1 LTSSPFCPPSH
12 DETGDVDAAQSR
24 IDCTA
29 GRQVDFYSTTQKT
42 ANPVD
47 GLKRATIVRQATTA
61 RARRGVHA
69 SRERAAARGGE
80 KRSVQESSMKQGFP
94 DASNVIAQ
102 ARERTLAATFS
113 RTVRAM
119 LLENLRC

>member
-24 IDCTA
+24 IDGTA
-29 GRQVDFYSTTQKT
+29 ARQVDFYSTTKKT

-47 GLKRATIVRQATTA
+47 GLKRASIRRQATTA
-61 RARRGVHA
+61 SARRGVHA

-94 DASNVIAQ
+94 DACNMIAQ

-113 RTVRAM
+113 RAVRAM